1 MTNVTK
7 CICGG
12 ILLICAAAW
21 ISCSTDSSSNANKVE
36 KKLIATVLP
45 ANSWVVPVD
54 VTSTTP
60 SQADWW
66 NLGWQTFVALN
77 WPSAAPIAGG
87 VVGLPNTQLNI
98 GASSTNQ
105 AMVPTTWLTYRS
117 VANTMLVGAAD
128 PGPWAG
134 NPVPLPASCAPL
146 TSSYP
151 VSPGFNP
158 MLLNMV
164 SKFSSPGTREQRR

>member
-1 MTNVTK
+1 
-7 CICGG
+7 
-12 ILLICAAAW
+12 
-21 ISCSTDSSSNANKVE
+21 VE
-36 KKLIATVLP
+36 
-45 ANSWVVPVD
+45 SWL
-54 VTSTTP
+54 
-60 SQADWW
+60 ADIRR
-66 NLGWQTFVALN
+66 LELAFHG
-77 WPSAAPIAGG
+77 SDRRG

-128 PGPWAG
+128 PGPWAS
-134 NPVPLPASCAPL
+134 NPVPPPASCAPL
-146 TSSYP
+146 TPSYP

-164 SKFSSPGTREQRR
+164 SKFSSPVPVSNVDEASGPR